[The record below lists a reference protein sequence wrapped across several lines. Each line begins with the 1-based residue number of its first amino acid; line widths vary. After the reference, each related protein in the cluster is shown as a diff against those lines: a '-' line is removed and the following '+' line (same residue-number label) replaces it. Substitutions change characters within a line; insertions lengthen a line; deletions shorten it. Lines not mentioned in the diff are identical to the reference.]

1 MIKRRIPAES
11 LAFRIK
17 ADFLK
22 ALAHPTRLAIIEYLK
37 GGEASVGKMGTDLGL
52 EQSSLSKHLG
62 VLRQAGILV
71 PRPEKSSVHYSIKD
85 RDIFRILRPIAR
97 ILMKKLRESGRIL
110 GGLGKD

>member
-1 MIKRRIPAES
+1 VIKRRIPAES